1 MRVQTLSFSPN
12 SPKLDSYLTH
22 VPIVVIVVVAF
33 LRARNFQGEGEEY
46 WIVAAVMWNP
56 SIRS

>member
-1 MRVQTLSFSPN
+1 MRVQALSFSLN

-22 VPIVVIVVVAF
+22 VPIVVIVVVDF
-33 LRARNFQGEGEEY
+33 LRAHNFQGEGEEY
-46 WIVAAVMWNP
+46 RIVAAVMWNP